1 MRDQRARSNVPLT
14 GRSRQVILGHLLVI
28 MCQFPMSRSAADQ
41 VPGLPAAY
49 VTLLLD
55 VVKRWNISDM
65 ELLSRFDLDRQ
76 VLTSPTLRI
85 PLETVNDIYQLALEL
100 TEEPGLPFYL
110 GMQMKLSSHGFIG
123 FAAMTADTL
132 AQALE
137 LAERFISLRMMGFS
151 LRVLRDGD
159 TAHLYLE
166 TDLSLQP
173 LRDGAVA
180 ALMVGLGQ
188 MGQVLTGETLFGVAE
203 LDIPENPRFE
213 EFRYMLPAQ
222 IQFNRPANRIS
233 FAATFLELPLVMADN
248 ASMQLAVA
256 QCERELVAIGQIN
269 RFVRQ
274 VRGLIY
280 HEDTGFR
287 SVEAVASELCMSERT
302 LKRQLAHEGTTF
314 SDILE
319 DLRRQKA
326 IQLLDDQ
333 QASIERIA
341 ECLGYSDVANFNR
354 AFKRWTGTTPGQYR
368 RNLTDQA

>member
-1 MRDQRARSNVPLT
+1 
-14 GRSRQVILGHLLVI
+14 
-28 MCQFPMSRSAADQ
+28 MSRPAADQ

-341 ECLGYSDVANFNR
+341 ERLGYSDVANFNR